1 VLLPCCFIIS
11 PLECR
16 GCAMSEG
23 VSVATQIVILDSSG
37 FFGITNG
44 KYDLMIIDVHTITEL
59 YFIFLHTLPCE
70 LKVYH
75 VIVICLNCACCACYT
90 VISALCI
97 SRLSYLEDKFVHLQC
112 FTNYLVLNWEEISIW
127 PICCNQHSTQWLIC
141 VTNVVNLA
149 VKM

>member
-1 VLLPCCFIIS
+1 
-11 PLECR
+11 
-16 GCAMSEG
+16 MSEG

-112 FTNYLVLNWEEISIW
+112 FTNYLVLN
-127 PICCNQHSTQWLIC
+127 
-141 VTNVVNLA
+141 
-149 VKM
+149 